1 MIELG
6 YVCLLYRL
14 LYLAL
19 ALVLLFQIEIITT
32 NVSMVCKISI
42 SRGNLVGRML

>member
-19 ALVLLFQIEIITT
+19 ILLFQIEIITT